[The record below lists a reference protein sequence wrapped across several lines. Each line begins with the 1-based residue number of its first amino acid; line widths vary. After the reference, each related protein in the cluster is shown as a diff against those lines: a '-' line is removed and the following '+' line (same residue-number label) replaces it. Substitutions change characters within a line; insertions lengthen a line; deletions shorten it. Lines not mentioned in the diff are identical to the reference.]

1 MTRWNLNWNGSECL
15 RSNSWVVCRISN
27 SLKNKKKN
35 QTKIQ
40 SNDSDLFDVHWPS
53 AASVI
58 KEIAGP
64 NSRNAFATG
73 DKQKRK
79 ASARKRKEASNSC
92 GSCGASSEAW
102 RQQEV

>member
-1 MTRWNLNWNGSECL
+1 MVRC
-15 RSNSWVVCRISN
+15 ISN
-27 SLKNKKKN
+27 SLKNKKN

-64 NSRNAFATG
+64 NLRNAFATG

-79 ASARKRKEASNSC
+79 ASARKRKEAQ
-92 GSCGASSEAW
+92 GSL
-102 RQQEV
+102 